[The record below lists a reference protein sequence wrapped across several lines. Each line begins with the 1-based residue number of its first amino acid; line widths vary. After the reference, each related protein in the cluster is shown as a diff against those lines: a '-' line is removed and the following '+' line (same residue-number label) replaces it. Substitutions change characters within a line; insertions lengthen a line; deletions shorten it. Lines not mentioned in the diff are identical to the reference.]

1 MKQKPDISGQK
12 SLAHGQYRYIE
23 SFISLGSKEQV
34 QRIPRETYSILA
46 SPPDFLRDSS
56 RVPPPLACVPGAR
69 KGKEE
74 RKIRRACFDVCALHK
89 RSTYCRIR
97 RDETFCFRSIPF
109 KPMNQTYLRRSL
121 GIDIIFTFL
130 SALF

>member
-1 MKQKPDISGQK
+1 MKQKPQISGQK

-23 SFISLGSKEQV
+23 SFISLGSKVQV
-34 QRIPRETYSILA
+34 QRIPRQTYSILA
-46 SPPDFLRDSS
+46 SPPDSLRGSS
-56 RVPPPLACVPGAR
+56 RVPLPLACVPGAK
-69 KGKEE
+69 KGKGEK
-74 RKIRRACFDVCALHK
+74 KIRRACFDVCTLHE
-89 RSTYCRIR
+89 RSTYCRIC

-109 KPMNQTYLRRSL
+109 RAMNQIYLRRSL

>member
-1 MKQKPDISGQK
+1 MKQKPDIPGQK

-46 SPPDFLRDSS
+46 SPPDSLRDSS

-74 RKIRRACFDVCALHK
+74 RKIGRRVLMF
-89 RSTYCRIR
+89 
-97 RDETFCFRSIPF
+97 
-109 KPMNQTYLRRSL
+109 
-121 GIDIIFTFL
+121 
-130 SALF
+130 ALFTKGVHTVEFVGTKPFAFVRFHSNL